1 MSAEVRFTCSLHNGL
16 HARPASMLAEAVRGF
31 RAVATLAKAG
41 GVSVDAGSVLSVVG
55 LDVQFGDA
63 CTIEAK
69 GADAE
74 AAIVAVRVL
83 IDGAWAKAEDEPAG
97 KLGKPGKP
105 AQSNSARGPEEL
117 PISLRQHNIAFAP
130 GTPVCR
136 GVGRGVAV
144 MVAGL
149 SLSAAMRDAK
159 PTSLDGELAAAAE
172 AIAVVTAELRKR
184 AAAAGRKFEKDL
196 LLAHAEISSDP
207 ALDAEVKLQIR
218 AGKTA
223 AQAVVVAAGRFMD
236 QLRAASS
243 AYVRDRVIDIQD
255 VCMQI
260 VDRLKLGA
268 SAGMQH
274 GAGHEEAN
282 SSRIELKQDSIVV
295 AEVLTANQLM
305 SMDHGRLKGLVLGAV
320 GVTSHTVILARS
332 LSIPTLLDARL
343 ALSMVSAGDELIVDG
358 DNGLMLAA
366 GSAEVQRYYQ
376 IVDRTAKRRRE
387 RLHPIARKPG
397 ATRDGVAMEVAAN
410 ASMPGEVTSAVA
422 LGAQGVGLLRTELL
436 FLDRPHAPSEQ
447 EQFEAYA
454 AVVDAAAGG
463 SVIIRTFDIGG
474 DKPAAY
480 MTVPPEDNPFLGVRG
495 IRLYP
500 QYLDLLTAQLRAIIR
515 ASARGP
521 VKVMAPMVAVASE
534 AEWFRQQVRDTQAQL
549 RSEGVGFD
557 EKMPIGVMV
566 EVPSVAHAM
575 PEICEHADFLSV
587 GTNDL
592 CQYTM
597 AVDRGNKGVASIY
610 NSRQPAFLRLLAG
623 IVREAR
629 SHNTWIGICGE
640 MAGDVRNLPLL
651 VGMGVDEISVA
662 PGEVLNLKAALVNL
676 DSVRCRETLAGAMAC
691 KTADAVEAFLGQ
703 SAAGG
708 QQAVG
713 VLDSNAIV
721 VGSDAR
727 TKHEAIKEA
736 VDALFVAGRT
746 EQPDAVE
753 AAVWAREA
761 TYSTGLGYGFAVPH
775 CKTESIAAATLAVVK
790 LKNPVEWGSSDGVP
804 VGIVLL
810 LVVPAGDTAGTHMK
824 VFAKLARKLMHE
836 EFREQLAASVDAAAI
851 ERTLLEHLQL

>member
-1 MSAEVRFTCSLHNGL
+1 MPAEVRFTCPLHNGL
-16 HARPASMLAEAVRGF
+16 HARPASMLAEAVR
-31 RAVATLAKAG
+31 AHKASATLTKSG
-41 GVSVDAGSVLSVVG
+41 GTSVDAGSVLSVVG
-55 LDVQFGDA
+55 LDVQYGDA
-63 CTIEAK
+63 CILEAK
-69 GADAE
+69 GADAH
-74 AAIVAVRVL
+74 AVIAAVRVL
-83 IDGAWAKAEDEPAG
+83 IDGAWARAEDEPAT
-97 KLGKPGKP
+97 KP
-105 AQSNSARGPEEL
+105 AQSSQAASSRKPANL
-117 PISLRQHNIAFAP
+117 PIGLRQHNIAFAP
-130 GTPVCR
+130 GTPACH

-144 MVAGL
+144 LVAGL

-159 PTSLDGELAAAAE
+159 PRSLHAEIAAASA
-172 AIAVVTAELRKR
+172 AITAVTADLRNR

-196 LLAHAEISSDP
+196 LAAHAEIASDP
-207 ALDAEVKLQIR
+207 ALTGEVTLHVR

-223 AQAVVVAAGRFMD
+223 AQAVVLAAGRFMD

-260 VDRLKLGA
+260 IDRLKLSSGGDA
-268 SAGMQH
+268 AG
-274 GAGHEEAN
+274 GESG
-282 SSRIELKQDSIVV
+282 STLVTLDQDSIVV

-305 SMDHGRLKGLVLGAV
+305 SMDHRLLKGLVLGAV

-332 LSIPTLLDARL
+332 LSIPTLLDARQ
-343 ALSMVSAGDELIVDG
+343 AMSMVSAGDALIVDG

-366 GSAEVQRYYQ
+366 DSAEVQRYYQ
-376 IVDRTAKRRRE
+376 IVDRTAKRRRD
-387 RLHPIARKPG
+387 RLEPIAKRPG
-397 ATRDGVAMEVAAN
+397 ATRDGVPMEVAAN

-463 SVIIRTFDIGG
+463 PVIIRTFDIGG

-480 MTVPPEDNPFLGVRG
+480 MTVPQEDNPFLGLRG

-500 QYLDLLTAQLRAIIR
+500 QYLHLLKVQLRAIIR
-515 ASARGP
+515 VSARGP
-521 VKVMAPMVAVASE
+521 VKVMAPMVAIASE
-534 AEWFRQQVRDTQAQL
+534 AEWFRQQVRDTQAEL
-549 RSEGVGFD
+549 LAEDVKFD
-557 EKMPIGVMV
+557 ANMPVGVMV
-566 EVPSVAHAM
+566 EVPSVSLAID
-575 PEICEHADFLSV
+575 ELCEHADFLSV

-592 CQYTM
+592 CQYWM
-597 AVDRGNKGVASIY
+597 AVDRGNKSVAGLY
-610 NSRQPAFLRLLAG
+610 NARQPSFLRLLHG
-623 IVREAR
+623 VVKIAR
-629 SHNTWIGICGE
+629 ARGTWIGICGE
-640 MAGDVRNLPLL
+640 MAGDRRNLPLL

-662 PGEVLNLKAALVNL
+662 PGEVLNLKAALAKL
-676 DSVRCRETLAGAMAC
+676 DSAQCRQVLAGALAC
-691 KTADAVEAFLGQ
+691 KSLEAVDAFLASPQPGSDQ
-703 SAAGG
+703 S
-708 QQAVG
+708 QS
-713 VLDSNAIV
+713 VLDSNAVV

-746 EQPDAVE
+746 EQPGVVE

-775 CKTESIAAATLAVVK
+775 CKTESITAATLAVIK
-790 LKNPVEWGSSDGVP
+790 LKTPVEWGSSDGLP

-836 EFREQLAASVDAAAI
+836 EFRDQLAAALDATAI
-851 ERTLLEHLQL
+851 ERTLREHIEL